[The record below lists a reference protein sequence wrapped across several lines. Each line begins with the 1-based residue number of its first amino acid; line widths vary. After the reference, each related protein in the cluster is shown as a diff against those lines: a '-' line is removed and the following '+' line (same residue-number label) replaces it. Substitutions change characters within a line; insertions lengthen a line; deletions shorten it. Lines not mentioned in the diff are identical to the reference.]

1 MNGKQY
7 SLLLSFL
14 SWLSVLATFWLMMF
28 DIVRNDP
35 LTWGVVLVF
44 VVMGVVSGS
53 IASEKKK

>member
-28 DIVRNDP
+28 DVVRDDP
-35 LTWGVVLVF
+35 STWGVVLVF
-44 VVMGVVSGS
+44 VVMGVVSG
-53 IASEKKK
+53 ANGAERK

>member
-14 SWLSVLATFWLMMF
+14 SWLSVLSTFWLMMF
-28 DIVRNDP
+28 DVVRNDP

-44 VVMGVVSGS
+44 VVMGVVSG
-53 IASEKKK
+53 ANGAERK